1 MNFLKSPCKDCI
13 VKITCNHL
21 CEESRE
27 FTKRIY
33 YLQSKTNFI
42 FGVFTAISATF
53 IIHTI
58 IVLAAIYLHWIFL
71 CIYIPLIIMSVAF
84 AVFGTDELSEF
95 LLVLFSLP
103 GIPLACLL
111 DDYHTKFFN
120 RKLATQKAA

>member
-27 FTKRIY
+27 FTRKIY
-33 YLQSKTNFI
+33 KLQSKTNFI

-71 CIYIPLIIMSVAF
+71 CIYIPLSLMSF
-84 AVFGTDELSEF
+84 ALAVIGTEELAEF
-95 LLVLFSLP
+95 LLVLCFLP

-120 RKLATQKAA
+120 RKLDTQKAA